1 MAIAACDSKPR
12 DTIKGKAT
20 DFTLKDLSGKEVSL
34 SDFRGKVVMLD
45 FWATWCPPCVKA
57 IPELMALH
65 EKFKAQGFEVIGI
78 SMDHS
83 ISDVRNF
90 VRDKNVTYT
99 ILMSDDKVEKQYGVI
114 TIPVTFMVD
123 RSGKVAKKH
132 LGFAPGVGEK
142 MEKEIRLLL
151 EDMPLDIR
159 EGGGKKG

>member
-12 DTIKGKAT
+12 EAIKGKAT
-20 DFTLKDLSGKEVSL
+20 DFTLKDLNGNDVSL

-57 IPELMALH
+57 IPELIALH
-65 EKFKAQGFEVIGI
+65 EKYKARGFEVIGI
-78 SMDHS
+78 SMDQS
-83 ISDVRNF
+83 VADVKYFVNDRNI
-90 VRDKNVTYT
+90 TYT

-114 TIPVTFMVD
+114 TIPVTFMID
-123 RSGKVAKKH
+123 RSGKVVKKH
-132 LGFAPGVGEK
+132 LGFASGVGEQ
-142 MEKEIRLLL
+142 MEKDIRLLL